1 MDFWLAAIIPFPLKM
16 LAAYAGV
23 TPPEAVRIERMNQ
36 RRGVVVFRRR
46 SAYGRARRVRT
57 LVKHTICRWLGLGAL
72 ALSLI
77 IGPISAAAA
86 ADTDAPAP
94 TPTLIGKG
102 GGGGS
107 GSGAAIH

>member
-1 MDFWLAAIIPFPLKM
+1 MQVWRRLK
-16 LAAYAGV
+16 L
-23 TPPEAVRIERMNQ
+23 RIARMNQ

-46 SAYGRARRVRT
+46 SAYGRVRRVRIS
-57 LVKHTICRWLGLGAL
+57 VKHTIRRWLGLGAI

-77 IGPISAAAA
+77 IGPISSAAA

-102 GGGGS
+102 GGGGND
-107 GSGAAIH
+107 